1 MDMKFRLRNKNSG
14 FTLVE
19 LMIVIA
25 IIGIMAGIAIPNF
38 FSFLPKNRLR
48 SATRDIV
55 SCLQEMKLRAIK
67 ENATTV
73 IVFDLAND
81 RCTAFVDNGPGAAA
95 GNSALDASESIIR
108 IETLASELDIYNT
121 SFVANTGGFTAR
133 GLPRN
138 AGTVFIRYGNTDY
151 RRVIVN
157 LAGNIR
163 VEMSIDGVNW
173 N

>member
-1 MDMKFRLRNKNSG
+1 MKFRLRNKNSG

-81 RCTAFVDNGPGAAA
+81 RYTAFVDNGPGAAA

-108 IETLASELDIYNT
+108 RETLPSELDIYNT

-138 AGTVFIRYGNTDY
+138 AGTVFICYGNTDY

-163 VEMSIDGVNW
+163 VEMSTDGVNW

>member
-1 MDMKFRLRNKNSG
+1 MKFRVRNKNSG

-19 LMIVIA
+19 LMVVIA

-38 FSFLPKNRLR
+38 FSFLPKSRLR
-48 SATRDIV
+48 SATRDII

-81 RCTAFVDNGPGAAA
+81 RYTAFVDNGPGVAA
-95 GNSALDASESIIR
+95 GNSTLDASESIIKQ
-108 IETLASELDIYNT
+108 ETLPSDLDMYNT

-138 AGTVFIRYGNTDY
+138 AGTVFISYGNTDY
-151 RRVIVN
+151 RSVIVN

-163 VEMSIDGVNW
+163 IEMSTDGVNW

>member
-1 MDMKFRLRNKNSG
+1 MALRFRNNKSG

-19 LMIVIA
+19 LMAVIA
-25 IIGIMAGIAIPNF
+25 IVGILAGIAIPNF
-38 FSFLPKNRLR
+38 FSFLPKSRLR

-55 SCLQEMKLRAIK
+55 SCFQEMKLRAVK
-67 ENATTV
+67 ENATAV
-73 IVFDLAND
+73 IIFDLAND
-81 RCTAFVDNGPGAAA
+81 RYTAFVDNGPGAAA
-95 GNSALDASESIIR
+95 GNSVLDSSEAIIKQ
-108 IETLASELDIYNT
+108 ETLPSGIDMYNT

-138 AGTVFIRYGNTDY
+138 AGTVFIRRGNTDY

-163 VEMSIDGVNW
+163 IEMSTDGVNW